1 VAGKPYYGDE
11 EILMSTLREVLG
23 RKRERDNLRHT
34 GICVVLTVALVAGA
48 FGLVTIKHLM
58 ETRPDA
64 TTTALRE
71 AGTNATQLEG
81 TASRSG
87 VR

>member
-1 VAGKPYYGDE
+1 MP
-11 EILMSTLREVLG
+11 TLREILG

-34 GICVVLTVALVAGA
+34 GICVVLTVALVAAA
-48 FGLVTIKHLM
+48 FGLVTIKHLA

-64 TTTALRE
+64 TTTASRA

-81 TASRSG
+81 TASRLG